1 LIRVLREGR
10 NTVVTKLQQY
20 GLLVWKKSTA
30 SGGGACVEVARA
42 GETIFVRDSKAPSG
56 PALSFSEVEW
66 ESFLIGACAGEF
78 NI

>member
-1 LIRVLREGR
+1 MA
-10 NTVVTKLQQY
+10 KLQQY
-20 GLLVWKKSTA
+20 DSLAWKKSTA

-56 PALSFSEVEW
+56 PTLSFSGVEW
-66 ESFLIGACAGEF
+66 ESFLIGARAGEF